1 MKKLPINIMLN
12 FIERR
17 RFSLNMYK
25 NNIIVTY
32 TLIISIRKDYLL
44 VPKL

>member
-12 FIERR
+12 FVER
-17 RFSLNMYK
+17 RFSLNLYK